1 MRQIL
6 LMGRVDTVSLS
17 NSCLIAGSWSHG
29 IAPSLFQ
36 TRAAEDH
43 AALCATAKEAAD
55 ASAAQCAAALK
66 AATSE
71 LAELKDVVA
80 YVLFAHAIIF

>member
-1 MRQIL
+1 VEPLFRHH
-6 LMGRVDTVSLS
+6 
-17 NSCLIAGSWSHG
+17 SH
-29 IAPSLFQ
+29 LFQ

-43 AALCATAKEAAD
+43 AALCAAAKEAAD